1 MALTVGGT
9 PVKSVYVG
17 STPVK
22 AVYVGPQK
30 VWPTIEVHEVSL
42 TGVAGSNVAHA
53 LTTLTIPEGQ
63 TWQVRVQGQITEASN
78 ITTYFPFF
86 RIGTVDGAKRG
97 VGAVDVSGTVTSTA
111 PSIALVTTAAGSLA
125 AVTFT
130 GTVTI
135 EK

>member
-22 AVYVGPQK
+22 AVYVGSQK

-42 TGVAGSNVAHA
+42 TDVNGRKVIQPLLTVTVPAGETWTVRIQGRITKASSAPAH
-53 LTTLTIPEGQ
+53 
-63 TWQVRVQGQITEASN
+63 
-78 ITTYFPFF
+78 FPFF

-111 PSIALVTTAAGSLA
+111 PSIALVTPSSGSLV